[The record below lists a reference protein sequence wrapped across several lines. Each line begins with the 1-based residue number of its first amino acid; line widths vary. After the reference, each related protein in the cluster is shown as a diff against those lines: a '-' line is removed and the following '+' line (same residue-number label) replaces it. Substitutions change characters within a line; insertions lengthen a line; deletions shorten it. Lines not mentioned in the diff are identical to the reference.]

1 MQTFIMLTRLI
12 SEEVTPSFTI
22 QSKEMKIKEKVRQY
36 CPQVVWVTDYAI
48 LGPWDYLDVF
58 QAPDMETAL
67 KTSTLVRYYGGC
79 HTELW
84 PAVAW
89 GEFKAGMR
97 ELTQVMEKD

>member
-12 SEEVTPSFTI
+12 SEEVSPSFAI
-22 QSKEMKIKEKVRQY
+22 RGKEMKIKEKVGQY
-36 CPQVVWVTDYAI
+36 CPEVVWVCDYAI

-58 QAPDMETAL
+58 QAPDMGAAL
-67 KTSTLVRYYGGC
+67 KTSALVRYYGGC

-89 GEFKAGMR
+89 DEFKADMQ